1 MLNRSAYFDMKKNI
15 LKIIKYPNDFLR
27 RKARE
32 VKVEELKDPK
42 IQRLIFDMARTTE
55 AEKGVGLAAP
65 QVRSDLRICTV
76 KSGDEIFALINP
88 KVKSAS
94 RKKDIFEEGC
104 LSFPGEFFPVERP
117 IKVKVQARDIEGKK
131 IKIKAD
137 GLLARVLQHEV
148 DHLDGILVI
157 DRAVKKTNGKEK
169 S

>member
-1 MLNRSAYFDMKKNI
+1 MPKNI

-32 VKVEELKDPK
+32 VKVEELEDPK
-42 IQRLIFDMARTTE
+42 IQRLVLDMAKTME

-65 QVRSDLRICTV
+65 QVKSDLRICTI
-76 KSGDEIFALINP
+76 KAGGDTLILVNP
-88 KVKSAS
+88 KIKSYS

-104 LSFPGEFFPVERP
+104 LSFPGKFFPVERP
-117 IKVKVQARDIEGKK
+117 TKVKVQARDLEGKK

-137 GLLARVLQHEV
+137 GLLARVLQHEI

-157 DRAVKKTNGKEK
+157 DRAMKSNERQKK
-169 S
+169 